1 MNDQSPSRDRRTAEQ
16 RSPGDSTRGGGKS
29 GGRRHA
35 ARAGS
40 ARDDSA
46 SRSNAP
52 SRPGFREE
60 RLEKRHAEPDLP
72 EGLDTRNLDPLIRQD
87 LRVLSKDNAEGVAQ
101 HILMAMDLVNDE
113 PKLALAH
120 ARAVKN
126 RAGRV
131 GIARE
136 LNGVVAYHAGEWKEA
151 LAELRAA
158 RRISGGPGLLV
169 LMADCER
176 GLGRPEKAVEI
187 GRSPEARD
195 LDGDS
200 RIELAIVVAGARL
213 DLGQNESA
221 LVTLER
227 MQPSLESTSL
237 VSARLSYA
245 YADALIANGRASEAR
260 PWFEHAATVDVDA
273 TTDAAERL
281 AELN

>member
-1 MNDQSPSRDRRTAEQ
+1 MNDARSGRGRQSDDRRGNP
-16 RSPGDSTRGGGKS
+16 SS

-35 ARAGS
+35 QRAGS
-40 ARDDSA
+40 GRDDSQA
-46 SRSNAP
+46 RTSGPN
-52 SRPGFREE
+52 RPGFREE
-60 RLEKRHAEPDLP
+60 RLDQRQAEPDLP
-72 EGLDTRNLDPLIRQD
+72 EGLDTKKLDPMIRQD
-87 LRVLSKDNAEGVAQ
+87 LRVLSKDNAEMTGQ
-101 HILMAMDLVNDE
+101 HILMAMDLVDDE

-176 GLGRPEKAVEI
+176 GLGRPEKAIEL
-187 GRSPEARD
+187 GRSPEARE
-195 LDGDS
+195 LDEDA

-213 DLGQNESA
+213 DLGQKESA

-227 MQPSLESTSL
+227 MQPSIDGTSL
-237 VSARLSYA
+237 SNARLSYA
-245 YADALIANGRASEAR
+245 YADALLSNGRTEEAR
-260 PWFEHAATVDVDA
+260 RWFTHVVDVDVDES
-273 TTDAAERL
+273 TDAAERL

>member
-1 MNDQSPSRDRRTAEQ
+1 MNEQRPGRDRQSNNR
-16 RSPGDSTRGGGKS
+16 RGNTSS
-29 GGRRHA
+29 GGSASGARRHSQ
-35 ARAGS
+35 RAGS
-40 ARDDSA
+40 GRDDRD
-46 SRSNAP
+46 SRTSGPN
-52 SRPGFREE
+52 RPGFREE
-60 RLEKRHAEPDLP
+60 RLDQRHAEPDLP
-72 EGLDTRNLDPLIRQD
+72 EGLDTKKLDPMIRQD
-87 LRVLSKDNAEGVAQ
+87 LRVLSKENAEATGQ
-101 HILMAMDLVNDE
+101 HILMAMDLVDDE
-113 PKLALAH
+113 PTLALAH

-176 GLGRPEKAVEI
+176 GLGRPEKAIEL
-187 GRSPEARD
+187 GRSPEAKE
-195 LDGDS
+195 LDDEA

-213 DLGQNESA
+213 DLDQKESA

-227 MQPSLESTSL
+227 MQPSLDGATLS
-237 VSARLSYA
+237 SARLSYA
-245 YADALIANGRASEAR
+245 YADALIANGRADEAR
-260 PWFEHAATVDVDA
+260 QWFEHVVSVDVDE